1 MGPDREELLGGR
13 KFIVPIHA
21 EFGSE
26 RALFCGFLLGC
37 DFADF
42 FTLFQRFSFVKAKYI
57 TYVQDELF
65 SGLKLTNLDKI
76 FTVRLIT
83 LNVRRPGVLATPFSM
98 WPNL

>member
-1 MGPDREELLGGR
+1 MRTDREELLGGR

-37 DFADF
+37 DFAYF
-42 FTLFQRFSFVKAKYI
+42 FTLFQRFSFVKAKST

-65 SGLKLTNLDKI
+65 SGLKLTNLGELK
-76 FTVRLIT
+76 
-83 LNVRRPGVLATPFSM
+83 GQ
-98 WPNL
+98 